1 MKQKQSQFS
10 EWKDIGFSLELTM
23 DGSPTLR
30 LLDQPQTDSSRA
42 ESMHHSGGA
51 FSESVYIYGEI
62 IDLGMK
68 KLRSN
73 VQPLHI
79 LSVGLGLG
87 YNELLVAAYAL
98 KHNLQSSIQI
108 ASFEIVEGLK
118 SAFLDYCEQKE
129 LSSEVQG
136 TYDLMLNYYEN
147 HFDLKKE
154 TLLSLLADL
163 YKNKKWIIHSD
174 FSLYN
179 EKSEFH
185 VLLYDAFSGK
195 TNQELWT
202 EDFLSQKLELI
213 SAEQAIFATYA
224 CRASLKKA
232 LQKSNYDIVI
242 KDGFQGKRNCTQAH
256 RGTMKLEKL

>member
-10 EWKDIGFSLELTM
+10 DWKDIGFSLETTL

-30 LLDQPQTDSSRA
+30 LLNQFQADSDRA

-51 FSESVYIYGEI
+51 FSESLYIYGEI

-68 KLRSN
+68 KLRSM
-73 VQPLHI
+73 VQPVQV

-98 KHNLQSSIQI
+98 KYNLHSSVQI
-108 ASFEIVEGLK
+108 TSFEIVEGLK
-118 SAFLDYCEQKE
+118 SCFLNYCEQKD
-129 LSSEVQG
+129 LPSEIQK
-136 TYDLMLNYYEN
+136 TYDLMLNFYEK
-147 HFDLKKE
+147 HFTLKKND
-154 TLLSLLADL
+154 LLAFLSDL
-163 YKNKKWIIHSD
+163 YQEKKWIINSD
-174 FSLYN
+174 FSTYN

-185 VLLYDAFSGK
+185 ILLYDAFSGK

-202 EDFLSQKLELI
+202 EDFLSQKLKMI
-213 SAEQAIFATYA
+213 SASQAIFATYA

-232 LQKSNYDIVI
+232 LQKSNYNLLI
-242 KDGFQGKRNCTQAH
+242 KEGFQGKRNCTQAR
-256 RGTMKLEKL
+256 RGSFEMN